1 MARTQHPYARGD
13 LVVVIGCHDLDRP
26 ARFWTAALGS
36 VAEGEPVK
44 GAAAGKT
51 SCGMYRRLRPH
62 DGQGIEILL
71 QRTADMKGRGELS
84 SPGLAYPGPNRRGPP
99 GHRLGSGRA
108 HGRPVRETGRTW
120 HILADPDGN
129 DFCVM
134 APPCFHDLDQR
145 PTCQGAG
152 RRDSRVTPRHRR
164 GWAGIPVSSTLRSRR
179 HAPPALGAGVRNGY
193 RSNSRAFVPSSYR
206 GIEPPAAGAAR
217 ERNDS
222 ALSRRAP

>member
-1 MARTQHPYARGD
+1 M
-13 LVVVIGCHDLDRP
+13 IGCHDLDRP

-36 VAEGEPVK
+36 IAEGEPVK

-145 PTCQGAG
+145 PTCQGGGAAG
-152 RRDSRVTPRHRR
+152 LAGDTTSSSRMGRYPGFFHASVSSSCSTRAR
-164 GWAGIPVSSTLRSRR
+164 GWGTQWVSK
-179 HAPPALGAGVRNGY
+179 
-193 RSNSRAFVPSSYR
+193 
-206 GIEPPAAGAAR
+206 
-217 ERNDS
+217 
-222 ALSRRAP
+222 